1 MYDALEH
8 EHPMRGGTPRVVSA
22 RRARVLRKRGVPLM
36 PLHTVY
42 LNPCDAE
49 RGQARAPLTPGNGPG
64 KQSARYA
71 WFEPDYNVEMR
82 QRRRAGRC
90 YNTWGE
96 ANRGLRGRKAEL
108 DAALRGSREQHMAD
122 RYFRQGGKLAA
133 TTYYQTFSRCG
144 LYAGKIRENVLQGV
158 LPVGMWPD
166 PSDSLRDPAQL
177 DIYARTWASA
187 QRVDTATGHTLD
199 AIAGYVMPTHWTDA
213 QKRAYILQGYVVEVG
228 DTTPEQRAQRMS
240 PPVTMYYNG
249 GWADNGEPVG
259 VSQHEGETALQCA
272 TRVTMAQAER
282 DGLVQRAHAVG
293 TGSDGSGKDAVMPSL
308 AWDGPPYDGVR
319 YAMFPRCASCNGVGC
334 EACGWVRGE
343 GLAR

>member
-158 LPVGMWPD
+158 LPVDMWPD
-166 PSDSLRDPAQL
+166 LDPE
-177 DIYARTWASA
+177 
-187 QRVDTATGHTLD
+187 TATGAALD
-199 AIAGYVMPTHWTDA
+199 ALCNIPAMPSHWTD
-213 QKRAYILQGYVVEVG
+213 
-228 DTTPEQRAQRMS
+228 EQRKSPAVQLTYREVRELVPERYIANPLQREDE
-240 PPVTMYYNG
+240 N
-249 GWADNGEPVG
+249 DREF
-259 VSQHEGETALQCA
+259 
-272 TRVTMAQAER
+272 
-282 DGLVQRAHAVG
+282 VQRH
-293 TGSDGSGKDAVMPSL
+293 L
-308 AWDGPPYDGVR
+308 AAGNVPEPPT
-319 YAMFPRCASCNGVGC
+319 A
-334 EACGWVRGE
+334 
-343 GLAR
+343 